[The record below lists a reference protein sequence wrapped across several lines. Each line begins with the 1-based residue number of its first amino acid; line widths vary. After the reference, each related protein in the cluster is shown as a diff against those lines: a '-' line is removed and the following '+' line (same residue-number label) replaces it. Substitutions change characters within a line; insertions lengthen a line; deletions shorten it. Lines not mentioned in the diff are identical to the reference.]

1 MRKILSY
8 PQLAPFGVRDFR
20 ILWLGAFL
28 SFTGTWVQNVAQG
41 WYVQSL
47 TNDASKTAMVSVAM
61 SLPVAFFGPIMGAV
75 ADKYDKRIA
84 LIVSQVVY
92 ALGALTLAGLV
103 HFGLAQFWH
112 FITVAFILGCA
123 STVEM
128 PIRQSMVGRVVP
140 REMIGSAVPINAI
153 TFNGARILGPI
164 IGGQLLVHFGAK
176 TCYLVNS
183 FSYFAIILSV
193 LAVKADLSASDGGQ
207 PVTKD
212 LIMEGMLFT
221 LRDEVLKRLFFL
233 EIILS
238 SFGLAYIPLIPA
250 YAQRVMK
257 LQEAQYSAIHT
268 SVGIGAILGLAT
280 TIWLSGKPYKGRI
293 VLTAMTI
300 AGLALFCLSLVRYL
314 PLCYLCFGFIGFAMI
329 MQLNTTNT
337 LFQLLSPD
345 RLRGRVLAM
354 HFWALSGISPIGIFI
369 FGKIGENV
377 SIPAAFMS
385 GGIAVMI
392 GAGWGWMGRSKLL
405 NVG

>member
-1 MRKILSY
+1 
-8 PQLAPFGVRDFR
+8 
-20 ILWLGAFL
+20 
-28 SFTGTWVQNVAQG
+28 
-41 WYVQSL
+41 
-47 TNDASKTAMVSVAM
+47 M

-377 SIPAAFMS
+377 SIPAAFMT